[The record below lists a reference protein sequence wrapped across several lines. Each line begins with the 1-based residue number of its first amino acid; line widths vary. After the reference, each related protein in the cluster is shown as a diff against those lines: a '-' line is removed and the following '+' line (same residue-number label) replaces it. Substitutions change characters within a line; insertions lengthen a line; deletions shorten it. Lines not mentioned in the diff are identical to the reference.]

1 MTLEYFRQ
9 MIAEGK
15 PLQGDDMI
23 QFMRHQSDISR
34 KLQFELNCRYH
45 TPEEIRHLF
54 GQIIEQKVDDEFR
67 LFPPFYTDFGRN
79 IHIGKKVFINSCCH
93 FQDQGGIYIG
103 DGSLI
108 GHCVVLATLNHN
120 HDPALRQ
127 NLSHAPIRIGRGV
140 WIGAN
145 VTITAG
151 VTIGDNAIIA
161 AGAVVT
167 RDVPPDMIV
176 GGVPAHIIKSIYD

>member
-1 MTLEYFRQ
+1 MTLDKFRQ
-9 MIAEGK
+9 MIAGGK

-34 KLQFELNCRYH
+34 RLQFELNCRYH
-45 TPEEIRHLF
+45 SPEEIRELF
-54 GQIIEQKVDDEFR
+54 GKIIGQEMDHEFA

-79 IHIGKKVFINSCCH
+79 THIGKNVFINSCCH

-103 DGSLI
+103 DNCLI
-108 GHCVVLATLNHN
+108 GHCVVLATLNHD

-127 NLSHAPIRIGRGV
+127 NLHHAPIHIGNGV

-145 VTITAG
+145 AVVTAG

-167 RDVPPDMIV
+167 KNVPANMIV
-176 GGVPAHIIKSIYD
+176 GGVPAKPIRHI